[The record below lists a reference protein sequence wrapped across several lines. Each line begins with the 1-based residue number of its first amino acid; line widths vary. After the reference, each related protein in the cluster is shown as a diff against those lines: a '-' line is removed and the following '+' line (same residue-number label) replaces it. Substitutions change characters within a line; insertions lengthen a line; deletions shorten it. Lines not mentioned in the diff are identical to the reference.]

1 MGDGG
6 DLRGRWPVGARRPRA
21 RGTAR
26 LPRGPGWAGC
36 LILGGIWL
44 ALGFWPGAAG
54 AQERSGPQEGGV
66 YRRPLAND
74 PSTLDPAR
82 IRDIYSLAVGQQ
94 LFDGLVQFDQTLSIT
109 PALAQFWIASRD
121 GLTWTFTLRKGVKF
135 HHGREV
141 TAEDVVYSFTR
152 LVDPRTRSGGADHF
166 MGIQGVQE
174 FREGR
179 TSQITGLAALDRHTV
194 RITLTE
200 AGVPFVS
207 VLAVGQAKI
216 VPREL
221 VEEQG
226 EAFGTQPVGTGPI
239 RFVRWERGKEIV
251 LAANPDYFD
260 GPPKLARLIFR
271 IFPGGRVET
280 AFAEFQ
286 AGALEDSWIPTKD
299 YRQIIAGPGHQYFR
313 RPIFNLRHY
322 GLTTRTK
329 PLDDRRVRQAILH
342 AIDREAVVSDI
353 WLGRH
358 ALAKGI
364 LPPGTLGFNPKLKGY
379 SYDPVRAR
387 ELLAQAGYP
396 GGRGLPTLTIW
407 SSVRSEEVLREHERI
422 RKDLEVVGITTEF
435 QYNTDWP
442 SFSRAMQERKLPIF
456 LRAWFADVPD
466 PDNFLAKL
474 FHSRSPWN
482 YMGYANPAVDALLE
496 KARAEPDMA
505 RRVEVYR
512 RAEELIVEDAP
523 VIPVSHQTYERLFQP
538 YVKGV
543 EVSGLGDAYIPFR
556 KVWLERPR

>member
-1 MGDGG
+1 MTPW
-6 DLRGRWPVGARRPRA
+6 LLLV
-21 RGTAR
+21 
-26 LPRGPGWAGC
+26 C
-36 LILGGIWL
+36 LLVLTPIAIVD
-44 ALGFWPGAAG
+44 AIAVAKDKEPDPAG
-54 AQERSGPQEGGV
+54 APAGT
-66 YRRPLAND
+66 YRRPLGND
-74 PSTLDPAR
+74 PATLDPAR
-82 IRDIYSLAVGQQ
+82 ISDIYSLSVTHQI
-94 LFDGLVQFDQTLSIT
+94 FDGLVRFDHTLTIS
-109 PALAQFWIASRD
+109 PALAQYWRSSRD

-141 TAEDVVYSFTR
+141 TADDVVYSFAR
-152 LVDPRTRSGGADHF
+152 LVDPRTRSGAADHF
-166 MGIQGVQE
+166 MGIQGAQE

-179 TSQITGLAALDRHTV
+179 ASQISGLAVVGPHTARV
-194 RITLTE
+194 TLTE

-226 EAFGTQPVGTGPI
+226 EAFGSQPVGTGPF

-251 LAANPDYFD
+251 LAANADYFD

-271 IFPGGRVET
+271 IFPGGGVER

-286 AGALEDSWIPTKD
+286 VGALEDSWVPTKD
-299 YRQIIAGPGHQYFR
+299 YRQIIGGQTYQYVR

-322 GLTTRTK
+322 GLNTRTK
-329 PLDDRRVRQAILH
+329 PLDDRRVRQAIFH
-342 AIDREAVVSDI
+342 AIDREAVVSEI

-358 ALAKGI
+358 TLARGI
-364 LPPGTLGFNPKLKGY
+364 LPPGTLGFNPKLKGHP
-379 SYDPVRAR
+379 YDPARAR

-396 GGRGLPTLTIW
+396 GGRGLPPLTIW

-422 RKDLEVVGITTEF
+422 RKDLEAVGSKAEF

-466 PDNFLAKL
+466 PENFLAKL
-474 FHSRSPWN
+474 FHSGSPFN
-482 YMGYANPAVDALLE
+482 YMGYASPTVDGFLE

-505 RRVEVYR
+505 RRVEIYR
-512 RAEELIVEDAP
+512 RVEELVVEDAP
-523 VIPVSHQTYERLFQP
+523 VIPISHQTYERLFQP

-543 EVSGLGDAYIPFR
+543 EVSGLGDSFIPFR

>member
-1 MGDGG
+1 MAGWD
-6 DLRGRWPVGARRPRA
+6 RSETAQSPRSRWRVGS
-21 RGTAR
+21 
-26 LPRGPGWAGC
+26 LV
-36 LILGGIWL
+36 LGALWL
-44 ALGFWPGAAG
+44 ALGLWPGAAG
-54 AQERSGPQEGGV
+54 AQERPGAQEGGA

-109 PALAQFWIASRD
+109 PALAQFWVASRD
-121 GLTWTFTLRKGVKF
+121 GLTWTFTLRKGAKF

-141 TAEDVVYSFTR
+141 TADDVVYSFTR

-166 MGIQGVQE
+166 MGIQGAQE
-174 FREGR
+174 FRDGR
-179 TSQITGLAALDRHTV
+179 ARQITGLAALDRHTV

-200 AGVPFVS
+200 APVPFVS

-226 EAFGTQPVGTGPI
+226 EAFGTQPVGTGPF

-260 GPPKLARLIFR
+260 GAPKLARLVFR
-271 IFPGGRVET
+271 VFPGEQRDR
-280 AFAEFQ
+280 AYAEFH
-286 AGALEDSWIPTKD
+286 AGALEDTWIPSRD
-299 YRQIIAGPGHQYFR
+299 YRQIIANQGYQYFR

-322 GLTTRTK
+322 GLNTRQK

-342 AIDREAVVSDI
+342 AIDREAVVSEI

-364 LPPGTLGFNPKLKGY
+364 LPPGTLGFNPKLRGY
-379 SYDPVRAR
+379 PYDPSRAR
-387 ELLAQAGYP
+387 ELLVQAGYP
-396 GGRGLPTLTIW
+396 GGRGLPALSIW

-422 RKDLEVVGITTEF
+422 RKDLEAVGITAEF

-466 PDNFLAKL
+466 PENFLMKL
-474 FHSRSPWN
+474 FHSTSPFN
-482 YMGYANPAVDALLE
+482 YMGYANPAVDALLD
-496 KARAEPDMA
+496 KARDESDMA

-512 RAEELIVEDAP
+512 RAEELIVDDAP
-523 VIPVSHQTYERLFQP
+523 VIPISHQTYERLFQP

-543 EVSGLGDAYIPFR
+543 EVSGLGDSYIPFR